1 MSTYLL
7 LENPFTFTKLI
18 KRLKIIQSNKDRD
31 KIVTLSIAYSNL
43 PILCVTLKYF
53 INSIVRV
60 KNVTAMENSYCY
72 FLIVIF
78 VSEVLKHYR
87 DKICVAKWLKVLNLT
102 MKQLKKHL
110 TQQLNDQE
118 VILFIIFLLFPSENW
133 FFQAKNSS
141 CLDFV
146 TFWSKTDKV
155 ITFFFLQIL
164 FTILSIF
171 EYDHIYWQILWSSY
185 RKLTR
190 VGFEPSTTKFRS
202 DALIDGAVR
211 SWVQLAPRANFIQP
225 LQFHCLFSVT
235 FHFGC
240 FAFVSRHVYFNRSF
254 L

>member
-53 INSIVRV
+53 INSIVCV

-133 FFQAKNSS
+133 FFQAKNSA

-155 ITFFFLQIL
+155 ITFFF
-164 FTILSIF
+164 FCKYCS
-171 EYDHIYWQILWSSY
+171 
-185 RKLTR
+185 
-190 VGFEPSTTKFRS
+190 
-202 DALIDGAVR
+202 
-211 SWVQLAPRANFIQP
+211 
-225 LQFHCLFSVT
+225 QFCLFLNMTIYTDRFFEVAIESWPEWNLNPRPLNSVQM
-235 FHFGC
+235 
-240 FAFVSRHVYFNRSF
+240 